1 MPSRISTLL
10 ALALTLGLAG
20 EATAEVLASERF
32 GLCTPLTFPPAVLE
46 APPAGA
52 MSARARRME
61 LVRDGVSTLEG
72 DVALRRGERQ
82 LVADRVTLDAT
93 TERARAE
100 GNLRFWDDTVVI
112 EGQEARMSSALDTG
126 EFTGADFRVPEPH
139 ARGGAGRIRRLADG
153 RTRMWDVRYTT
164 CDPGRQDW
172 LLDASRVTL
181 DHDSGRGYARH
192 TVLRAVGVPVFY
204 LPWMTF
210 PITEDRL
217 TGLLSPTFDID
228 SDDGSYDIMLP
239 IYLNLAPNYDA
250 TLVPRFFDDRGEMLG
265 AEFRYLTESS
275 QGTLR
280 GDYLP
285 DDQVYGDDR
294 YSYKVEHRS
303 SLGAGF
309 STRANIEGV
318 SDEDY
323 HEDISKGFAS
333 TSARYTEQTAELA
346 WSGDW
351 LGVKALVE
359 RYRPIQEDQPT
370 PYERRPQVTWQT
382 PRPWAIN
389 RPTWQLEGEYV
400 AFASKQD
407 NRPVGRRQ
415 DHTLTLGWP
424 LETTATFFR
433 PEVALRHTAW
443 DLDEDPA
450 DPAAPTEFERNLPI
464 WTVDTGLF
472 LERPFELGRPL
483 LQTLEPRLYY
493 VDIPYREQ
501 DAIPTFDTGEQTF
514 NFGQLFQ
521 PNRYTGPDRIGD
533 TRRVTTAVTTRFLD
547 RASGEEY
554 LAASA
559 GQIRYLADRRVTLG
573 NEPRTTTE
581 SDIAMELR
589 GGAGPWRTTASV
601 LYAPEEDRPRQRAL
615 RLQYKAAPRRL
626 VSLDYRDRVRDF
638 EAEEAVN
645 EYQLRQTGA
654 SAIWAFN
661 DRWHVILHDRYDLR
675 EQFHRE
681 VLFGIGYDSCCW
693 GVRLVG
699 RRYQERAE
707 PAADETRA
715 DLVDRNVFLEF
726 ELKGL
731 SALGSRLDEM
741 LHDSIYG
748 YEARS
753 ERDDEDPYR

>member
-1 MPSRISTLL
+1 MPSRILTLL
-10 ALALTLGLAG
+10 VLVFGLAG
-20 EATAEVLASERF
+20 QAAAEVRASERF
-32 GLCTPLTFPPAVLE
+32 GLCTPLTFPPAALD
-46 APPAGA
+46 APPDGA
-52 MSARARRME
+52 MSARARRVE

-82 LVADRVTLDAT
+82 LTADRATLNAT

-100 GNLRFWDDTVVI
+100 GDLRFWDDTVVI
-112 EGQEARMSSALDTG
+112 EGDQARMSSALDTG
-126 EFTGADFRVPEPH
+126 EFERADFRVPEPH

-204 LPWMTF
+204 IPWMTF

-217 TGLLSPTFDID
+217 TGLLSPTFDVD
-228 SDDGSYDIMLP
+228 TDDGSYDIAIP

-250 TLVPRFFDDRGEMLG
+250 TLIPRIFDDRGEMLG
-265 AEFRYLTESS
+265 AEFRYLTEDSE
-275 QGTLR
+275 GEIR

-294 YSYKVEHRS
+294 YSYELEHQS
-303 SLGAGF
+303 TLGAGF
-309 STRANIEGV
+309 STRADLEGV

-333 TSARYTEQTAELA
+333 TSARFSEQTAELA

-351 LGVKALVE
+351 LDVQGRVE
-359 RYRPIQEDQPT
+359 RYRPIHEDQRT
-370 PYERRPQVTWQT
+370 PYERRPQVTWET
-382 PRPWAIN
+382 PESWAIN
-389 RPTWQLEGEYV
+389 RPTWQLEGEHV
-400 AFASKQD
+400 EFTSND
-407 NRPVGRRQ
+407 EDRRVGKRQ

-433 PEVALRHTAW
+433 PGVALRHTAW
-443 DLDEDPA
+443 DLDADPA
-450 DPAAPTEFERNLPI
+450 DPAAPREFDRSLPI
-464 WTVDTGLF
+464 WTLDTGLF
-472 LERPFELGRPL
+472 LERPLEVGRPL

-493 VDIPYREQ
+493 VDIPYRDQE
-501 DAIPTFDTGEQTF
+501 AIPTFDTGEQTF

-533 TRRVTTAVTTRFLD
+533 TRRLTTAVTTRFLD
-547 RASGEEY
+547 RTSGEEY

-559 GQIRYLADRRVTLG
+559 GQIRYFTDREVTLG
-573 NEPRTTTE
+573 GEPATATE
-581 SDIAMELR
+581 SDIAGELR
-589 GGAGPWRTTASV
+589 GGAGPWRATGSL
-601 LYAPEEDRPRQRAL
+601 LYDTEFNRPRQRAL

-626 VSLDYRDRVRDF
+626 VNLDYRDRINDF
-638 EAEEAVN
+638 EAEEAVD
-645 EYQLRQTGA
+645 EYQLSQAGA
-654 SAIWAFN
+654 SAIWAFS

-693 GVRLVG
+693 GVRLVA
-699 RRYQERAE
+699 RRYQEQAE
-707 PAADETRA
+707 PGPDETRA
-715 DLVDRNVFLEF
+715 ELVDRNAFLEF

-731 SALGSRLDEM
+731 SAIGSRLDEM

-748 YEARS
+748 YEPRF
-753 ERDDEDPYR
+753 EQDDADSNR